1 MAAATSSLDEKGKHL
16 WITLLA
22 LGFRPDTETQSYA
35 SKTQTPAKHIKLG
48 PSMFNRPN
56 KDASRIVIHFLLVK
70 LNPTRFR
77 EAYRNCWPVLTQKV
91 DAEFRKLT
99 CDWLQEIMEKMK
111 GSKVVASLLLTPG
124 GPKFVQLMLNLAKHV
139 MLQDMRTFTTD
150 ESWVPESVENSTS
163 SLDMEMKRFHL
174 VRKRFLR
181 AVVDQDHLLNEYK
194 TQARTLTESIRE
206 LKARDAKLKE
216 LPKCQSSESEASRAE
231 KIQKVRSLWSTID
244 EMLEVIKENQG
255 AAERVLKGEVDQ
267 YKLDGK
273 DQVLT
278 IPNVLLERIQQLPQQ
293 LKSGNLR
300 KDGKLNLLCVME
312 LMNHALQLL
321 KDERCRTS
329 HAPKS
334 QLSSEHLKKQC
345 QQMNH
350 LIEDLTLLKKKLAE
364 EEVKFSH
371 AVTEQEAAWD
381 QRWKDMLKETPV
393 ASFLVVDPAL
403 DFLPPITLNSVE
415 DEDGYQ
421 SSDLSHHSKLLCEQN
436 ETLLAKY
443 DVYWY
448 LFVFNYVVFLPVDES
463 EANGIQDDSVLGLS
477 TLKRSAQQPASVE
490 RLEETPVTPPQTSRP
505 NTSLPR
511 PAHAP
516 PSQPVKTQPVKP
528 PQVTVENKAHV
539 RSKEACRTT
548 KTQIL
553 DMEHDNLAEQFA
565 DALMAT
571 SPPEGNGNGFNLED
585 VLNNLQRDPFSA
597 RKQLPRTPESLI
609 IDVKRSWQKA
619 LQENE
624 AAKLEMV
631 ALNDSIDQKPSLPQ
645 GHRNVF
651 SPDAP
656 SNTLDFSSILFPIRR
671 YDSQHKVLQSTL
683 LSDTL
688 NMDSA
693 DGRAKLYSLKN
704 ETLPELPS
712 FDSLDLSDDVIENYD
727 EGPLIPTMA
736 ETATK
741 VCPSPCRAQQA
752 CGDSSVPQHMRTP
765 ERLKEAAT
773 DKVFSLDLDTLRTPS
788 PLKENSLPQ
797 LLTFSPI
804 DDM

>member
-99 CDWLQEIMEKMK
+99 CDWLQEIMMK

-216 LPKCQSSESEASRAE
+216 LPNVCVFTGGTLCPQ
-231 KIQKVRSLWSTID
+231 VRSLWSTID

-393 ASFLVVDPAL
+393 ASFLVVDPV
-403 DFLPPITLNSVE
+403 S
-415 DEDGYQ
+415 
-421 SSDLSHHSKLLCEQN
+421 
-436 ETLLAKY
+436 
-443 DVYWY
+443 
-448 LFVFNYVVFLPVDES
+448 
-463 EANGIQDDSVLGLS
+463 
-477 TLKRSAQQPASVE
+477 
-490 RLEETPVTPPQTSRP
+490 
-505 NTSLPR
+505 
-511 PAHAP
+511 
-516 PSQPVKTQPVKP
+516 
-528 PQVTVENKAHV
+528 
-539 RSKEACRTT
+539 
-548 KTQIL
+548 
-553 DMEHDNLAEQFA
+553 